1 MKIVLNIFCWLLA
14 AYCIY
19 FPFSY
24 FGKEADRKEINVSHI
39 LVATQEEAENIK
51 KQIEEEGKS
60 FEEMAEA
67 NSLDSAA
74 NRGNLGYGARDRF
87 ADEFSKVAFK
97 LDKETVSEP
106 VKTEYGWH
114 LIKVYD
120 IKNYS
125 DKENFQ

>member
-60 FEEMAEA
+60 FEEMATDIIPYIHCCGWEPYIA
-67 NSLDSAA
+67 TTGIKCWKAILD
-74 NRGNLGYGARDRF
+74 
-87 ADEFSKVAFK
+87 
-97 LDKETVSEP
+97 
-106 VKTEYGWH
+106 
-114 LIKVYD
+114 
-120 IKNYS
+120 
-125 DKENFQ
+125 

>member
-1 MKIVLNIFCWLLA
+1 MKILLHIFCWILV

-19 FPFSY
+19 FPISY
-24 FGKEADRKEINVSHI
+24 FGKEADRKEIKVSHI
-39 LVATQEEAENIK
+39 LVATEEEANAIK

-60 FEEMAEA
+60 FEEMAETK
-67 NSLDSAA
+67 SLDSAEQQ
-74 NRGNLGYGARDRF
+74 GNLGYNPREKF
-87 ADEFSKVAFK
+87 VDEFANAAFK
-97 LDKETVSEP
+97 LDKHIVSNP

>member
-1 MKIVLNIFCWLLA
+1 MKTVLKIFCWIMAL
-14 AYCIY
+14 YCIY

-24 FGKEADRKEINVSHI
+24 FGKEADRKEVKVSHI
-39 LVATQEEAENIK
+39 LVETQDKAQDIK

-60 FEEMAEA
+60 FEEMAQ
-67 NSLDSAA
+67 NHSLDSAEEK
-74 NRGNLGYGARDRF
+74 GNLGFSARERF
-87 ADEFSKVAFK
+87 VKEFSDAAFSME
-97 LDKETVSEP
+97 KEKVSEP

-120 IKNYS
+120 AKHFS

>member
-1 MKIVLNIFCWLLA
+1 MKILLKIFCILLA
-14 AYCIY
+14 AYCVY
-19 FPFSY
+19 FPYSY

-39 LVATQEEAENIK
+39 LVATNEEAENIK

-67 NSLDSAA
+67 NSLDSADTK
-74 NRGNLGYGARDRF
+74 GNLGYSARDRF
-87 ADEFSKVAFK
+87 VDEFSNVAFK
-97 LDKETVSEP
+97 LSKNVISNP

-114 LIKVYD
+114 LIKVND
-120 IKNYS
+120 IKHYS